1 MHYRDPRRDY
11 QDRCNA
17 MSERTSICVD
27 EEANRRV
34 KTRKKLMTTPNR
46 ELKIKIDY
54 KKCPI
59 FGRDYNP
66 KIGAINTPPLA
77 VGRES

>member
-1 MHYRDPRRDY
+1 MRRD
-11 QDRCNA
+11 
-17 MSERTSICVD
+17 ERENIHTMRI
-27 EEANRRV
+27 AATRNFL

-66 KIGAINTPPLA
+66 KIGAINTPPLTA
-77 VGRES
+77 GRES